1 MLKRKIMQRFDRWLS
16 QPKRKAL
23 LVSGARQVGKTFAIR
38 QFAGDHYDN
47 VIEVNFLENKAA
59 RQLLACAVDVDDF
72 VERLTLLSDAP
83 LDAGRA
89 LVFLDEIQEADDAVT
104 MAKFLI
110 EADRFDLIMS
120 GSLLGVELEN
130 VRSFPVGYLHEER
143 MYPLDFEEF
152 CWARGVPRRFLDQ
165 IRECFRWRK
174 PLEDSIHQRFVQL
187 FRQYI
192 VVGGMPEVVQTYL
205 DSGRDLAAVREAHGD
220 LDSLYRR
227 DISKYA
233 KERSLFIRAIYDA
246 MPSELA
252 KVNKRFMMKSVKQG
266 STYESLRDDF
276 EWLGAAGVAL
286 PTCFVSEPKFPL
298 ERTREKRKFKLY
310 ASDTGMLVSRY
321 PTQVAMGVL
330 EGAKDVNFGAVY
342 ENVVAQELAAAGY
355 LLCYY
360 NSNRKGEMDF
370 LVETNTGDVVPVEVK
385 SGKDYKRHA
394 ALNNM
399 LETDGYGIGYAYVL
413 SEANVSCGQRLGKPV
428 YYLPLYMTMC
438 FEMDAPNKLPRLVLD
453 DVSWEGL

>member
-1 MLKRKIMQRFDRWLS
+1 MLERKIMQRFGKWFE

-38 QFAGDHYDN
+38 AFAEARYEN
-47 VIEVNFLENKAA
+47 VIEVNFLEDQTA
-59 RQLLACAVDVDDF
+59 RQLLAGASDADDF
-72 VERLTLLSDAP
+72 IERLTLFSGTP
-83 LDAGRA
+83 LGVGRT
-89 LVFLDEIQEADDAVT
+89 LVFLDEVQEAGDVVT
-104 MAKFLI
+104 VSKFLV

-120 GSLLGVELEN
+120 GSLLGVELED

-152 CWARGVPRRFLDQ
+152 CWARGVPRRFLSQ
-165 IRECFRWRK
+165 VRESFRRK
-174 PLEDSIHQRFVQL
+174 EPLEDSVHQRFVQL

-192 VVGGMPEVVQTYL
+192 VVGGMPEAVQTYL
-205 DSGRDLAAVREAHGD
+205 DSGRDLAAVREVHGD
-220 LDSLYRR
+220 LDNLYKR

-252 KVNKRFMMKSVKQG
+252 KVNKRFMMKSIRQG
-266 STYESLRDDF
+266 STYESLKDDF

-286 PTCFVSEPKFPL
+286 PACFVSEPKFPL
-298 ERTREKRKFKLY
+298 ARTREKRKFKLY

-321 PTQVAMGVL
+321 PAQVAMGVL
-330 EGAKDVNFGAVY
+330 EGAKDVNYGAVY
-342 ENVVAQELAAAGY
+342 ENVVAQELASAGFD
-355 LLCYY
+355 LCYY
-360 NSNRKGEMDF
+360 NNNRKGEMDF
-370 LVETNTGDVVPVEVK
+370 LIETNAGDVVPVEVK

-399 LETDGYGIGYAYVL
+399 LETKDYGIGYAYVL
-413 SEANVSCGQRLGKPV
+413 SEGNVSCGQRSGKPV
-428 YYLPLYMTMC
+428 YYLPQYMTLC
-438 FEMDAPNKLPRLVLD
+438 FEMGAPSKVPHLILD
-453 DVSWEGL
+453 EVGWKDL